1 MPSPR
6 KSLFHMAVSGAV
18 ALLLAGCSG
27 VAPTEESNET
37 PSPQA
42 GVTETASASPEQ
54 ADVSTTVQLGD
65 VPLEAPSTAGVR
77 DDGFVWHGNVIGGV
91 WIDGEYSLNP
101 EGFREATA
109 GVMAWLPGSPA
120 MVRCDVEPIS
130 EGEMLH
136 RADLVGVEQASG
148 DVVAHLVY
156 STTTEAAG
164 LDPESSHVY
173 VQPLDID
180 TCDLGERI
188 EVRTGASSTRP
199 GRRNMIVGVDGDIVA
214 LNVVPDGA
222 VTSVTVGLST
232 TKGKVVWKSDGLG
245 EPLPSSGQ
253 EYSSVVIV
261 TSNED
266 RDAKTAI
273 SAGTGK
279 TLGRADDLVHGYGV
293 SIGDGR
299 FVLQRV
305 SEATARGFEYAGIV
319 FDDGEATTLD
329 DRFTAWVTL
338 LDTEGLP
345 VMAGTFGWPDGV
357 LAYVGA
363 DNALQEI
370 LPVDQVKS
378 LELELLGGSA
388 GVVYAQTTSET
399 VAFTL
404 DGEEVED
411 DPALAAGYLPIGER
425 QVGDKVWTL
434 WEGKD
439 GTRVVTVSGEFDL

>member
-1 MPSPR
+1 
-6 KSLFHMAVSGAV
+6 MAVSGAG

-27 VAPTEESNET
+27 AVPTEESNET

-42 GVTETASASPEQ
+42 GVTETASAAPEQ
-54 ADVSTTVQLGD
+54 TDVGTTTVQLDD
-65 VPLEAPSTAGVR
+65 VPLDVPSTAAVR
-77 DDGFVWHGNVIGGV
+77 DDGLVWHGDVIGGV
-91 WIDGEYSLNP
+91 WIDGDYSIDTD
-101 EGFREATA
+101 GSREATV

-130 EGEMLH
+130 DGETLH

-148 DVVAHLVY
+148 EVVAHLVY
-156 STTTEAAG
+156 STTTEATG

-180 TCDLGERI
+180 ACDLGERI
-188 EVRTGASSTRP
+188 EVRTGAASTRP

-214 LNVVPDGA
+214 LNVVPDGS

-232 TKGKVVWKSDGLG
+232 TKGKVMWQSDGLG

-253 EYSSVVIV
+253 EYSSVAMVA
-261 TSNED
+261 SNED

-273 SAGTGK
+273 SVGTGK

-293 SIGDGR
+293 SISDGR

-305 SEATARGFEYAGIV
+305 REVTTRGFAYAGIV
-319 FDDGEATTLD
+319 FDDGEATTTFD

-338 LDTEGLP
+338 FDTEGLP
-345 VMAGTFGWPDGV
+345 VMVGTFGWPDGK

-363 DNALQEI
+363 DNALHKI
-370 LPVDQVKS
+370 LSVDQVKA
-378 LELELLGGSA
+378 LELELRGGSA
-388 GVVYAQTTSET
+388 GVVYAQTTSES

-404 DGEEVED
+404 DGEEVD
-411 DPALAAGYLPIGER
+411 GDPALAAGYLPIGER
-425 QVGDKVWTL
+425 QVGDKAWTL